1 MAGKLLLD
9 TNVVIA
15 LWERN
20 SAIAKQ
26 IAKYDEVFVPSIAI
40 GELYFGAYRSGR
52 IEDNLARVAA
62 YCRSCVILAAD
73 HATARIYGELK
84 SQLQMTGRPIP
95 ENDLWIAAIA
105 LQHRIPLATRDRHFE
120 EIESLSGRLIKL

>member
-9 TNVVIA
+9 THVVIA

-20 SAIAKQ
+20 SAVTGHICE
-26 IAKYDEVFVPSIAI
+26 YDEVFVPSIAI
-40 GELYFGAYRSGR
+40 GELFFGAYRSGR
-52 IEDNLARVAA
+52 IEDNLARVSDF
-62 YCRSCVILAAD
+62 CRSCVVLAAD

-84 SQLQMTGRPIP
+84 SRLRTTGRPIP
-95 ENDLWIAAIA
+95 ENDLWIASIA

-120 EIESLSGRLIKL
+120 EIESLSGQLVKL